1 MVKQGERPSFSPS
14 GGEKGYQPK
23 EQMIKTAQ
31 SQAAR
36 KRAAENSR
44 KHLQKKTAQIV
55 RTVERRER
63 DIKTTHRAEKAVKSV
78 GKGSVKTAGH
88 SVKTAE
94 QTARTT
100 VKTTEQ
106 AAKNAYRAAKASRK
120 AAEKSAKTAGKATE
134 KTVKAVAKT
143 TVSVAKAIIAGTKA
157 LLTAIAAGGWIAILV
172 LIVVLLFGAALSM
185 TGGDN
190 SSTVSP
196 ISAEVQVYEPLI
208 RKYAKQYGIGEY
220 VELIKAVMM
229 QESGG

>member
-1 MVKQGERPSFSPS
+1 M
-14 GGEKGYQPK
+14 
-23 EQMIKTAQ
+23 
-31 SQAAR
+31 
-36 KRAAENSR
+36 
-44 KHLQKKTAQIV
+44 
-55 RTVERRER
+55 
-63 DIKTTHRAEKAVKSV
+63 
-78 GKGSVKTAGH
+78 
-88 SVKTAE
+88 KTAE

-196 ISAEVQVYEPLI
+196 ISAEVQVYEPSHPEI
-208 RKYAKQYGIGEY
+208 CKTIWDRGICGVNQGGHDAGVRRAGE
-220 VELIKAVMM
+220 
-229 QESGG
+229 